1 MNKKQT
7 TKSSTVKTTRA
18 KSAAAKVAGSDQLMN
33 RKKAII
39 VSHILTLLQDSVLYE
54 RLMDDGWIVRR
65 ENDISIKFVVPMKYQ
80 EVLNFSY
87 SPNESDITD
96 DRPMDKIVGND
107 YAILYAKLE
116 KIINTFFT
124 SREFAE
130 KLLLLINSMEKFKK
144 YIKAGWHFGLT
155 KTGNWFGII
164 SYAPADKTLDDEP
177 YNCSYYPD
185 HDMNIE
191 RNDLDTLNEK
201 LNQSAD
207 YVLKSVE
214 RYEDRIHKPSVAEL
228 IVKHLKEDDG
238 TAEDMRDAGWS
249 WYIPELRPD
258 KVVFEDPTKNYC
270 YTFTYH
276 QEDKEFYYKGIKLSD
291 DGIALR
297 CVYKILEDY
306 REFSSKFKRMIN
318 QNCLNTKG
326 FNSIPTPM
334 HEVVDS
340 DSNYNG
346 VIEAFK
352 HKFGNNFVSKMLA
365 KIGWDYSLFT
375 KNKDDPNSYA
385 CVHIHDRFDKVK
397 WTIKCISENMTD
409 ASNEE
414 NADIL
419 WSQLIYIIYRESF
432 KQLTG
437 LKAELKG
444 TVDFVN
450 SQQIQQQMNDAVLN
464 GKGNVP
470 NMMGGFAGFASP
482 ITMQA
487 MAGWNNIIMNFDKMN
502 AFYSNTLNLTYN
514 EMFRIKCHYLY
525 DETGLNEEDKD
536 HN

>member
-7 TKSSTVKTTRA
+7 TKSSAVKTTRA

-87 SPNESDITD
+87 TPNESDITD
-96 DRPMDKIVGND
+96 DRPIDKIVGND

-164 SYAPADKTLDDEP
+164 SYAPADNKTSDDEP

-191 RNDLDTLNEK
+191 RNDLDFLNEK

-207 YVLKSVE
+207 FVLKSVE
-214 RYEDRIHKPSVAEL
+214 RYEDTMHKPSVAEL

-291 DGIALR
+291 DGIAIM
-297 CVYKILEDY
+297 CVNKILEDY

-334 HEVVDS
+334 HEAVNS

-346 VIEAFK
+346 VIETFK

-385 CVHIHDRFDKVK
+385 CVHVYSKFDKVE
-397 WTIKCISENMTD
+397 WTIKCISENMTG

-419 WSQLIYIIYRESF
+419 WSQLMYIIYRESSM
-432 KQLTG
+432 K
-437 LKAELKG
+437 LKEITATMFSQPFANYVEINTRYSDTINVVFNELC
-444 TVDFVN
+444 
-450 SQQIQQQMNDAVLN
+450 
-464 GKGNVP
+464 
-470 NMMGGFAGFASP
+470 
-482 ITMQA
+482 
-487 MAGWNNIIMNFDKMN
+487 
-502 AFYSNTLNLTYN
+502 
-514 EMFRIKCHYLY
+514 RIKCHYLY

>member
-7 TKSSTVKTTRA
+7 TKSSTVKTTRV

-96 DRPMDKIVGND
+96 DRPIDKIVGND

-164 SYAPADKTLDDEP
+164 SYAPADNKTSDDEP

-191 RNDLDTLNEK
+191 RNDLDFLNEK

-207 YVLKSVE
+207 FVLKSVE
-214 RYEDRIHKPSVAEL
+214 RYEDTMHKPSVAEL
-228 IVKHLKEDDG
+228 IVKHLKEDEG

-276 QEDKEFYYKGIKLSD
+276 QEDKNFYYKGIKLSD
-291 DGIALR
+291 DGIAIR
-297 CVYKILEDY
+297 CVNKILEDY
-306 REFSSKFKRMIN
+306 REFSIKFKRMIN

-326 FNSIPTPM
+326 FNSIPTPI

-352 HKFGNNFVSKMLA
+352 HKFGNSFVSKMLA

-385 CVHIHDRFDKVK
+385 CVHVYSKFDKVE
-397 WTIKCISENMTD
+397 WTIKCISENMTGT
-409 ASNEE
+409 SNEE

-419 WSQLIYIIYRESF
+419 WSQLMYIIYRESSM
-432 KQLTG
+432 K
-437 LKAELKG
+437 LKEITTTMFSQPFANYAEIN
-444 TVDFVN
+444 TRY
-450 SQQIQQQMNDAVLN
+450 NDTI
-464 GKGNVP
+464 NVV
-470 NMMGGFAGFASP
+470 F
-482 ITMQA
+482 
-487 MAGWNNIIMNFDKMN
+487 
-502 AFYSNTLNLTYN
+502 N
-514 EMFRIKCHYLY
+514 ELCRIKCHYLY